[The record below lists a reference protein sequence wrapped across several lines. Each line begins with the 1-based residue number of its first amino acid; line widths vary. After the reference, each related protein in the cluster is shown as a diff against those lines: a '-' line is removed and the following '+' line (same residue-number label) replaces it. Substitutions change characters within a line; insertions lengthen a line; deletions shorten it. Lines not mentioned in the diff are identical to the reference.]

1 MSMKE
6 LLIAEYKQRTK
17 VLEAS
22 TVVEYD
28 KKAKFLAEEV
38 RRREKELDDMRA
50 LVEEVKMKE
59 TELNDMKD
67 RLARIKK
74 DLAEA
79 IVTKD
84 RHTYLIEKKYDG
96 VRTTI
101 HKKGDEVRIFNSEGK
116 DVTFLFPRIPV
127 QAKKLSI
134 EDFVID
140 CGLVLYDG
148 REPLKGEVVAKCLE
162 AAKSEKWSEGKTVF
176 FYAFD
181 CIYSGKNIADLR
193 LDERKKVL
201 NKMSFTDNIKKA
213 GSIVVK
219 NREDA
224 ATAINIFKVMRE
236 TNGVVVKRLDGK
248 YDIGRVSTDWVRLG
262 RRGDSVA

>member
-1 MSMKE
+1 
-6 LLIAEYKQRTK
+6 
-17 VLEAS
+17 
-22 TVVEYD
+22 VVEYD
-28 KKAKFLAEEV
+28 RKAKLLAEEV
-38 RRREKELDDMRA
+38 ARREKELGDMRA
-50 LVEEVKMKE
+50 LVEEVKQKE
-59 TELNDMKD
+59 FELRDVKD
-67 RLARIKK
+67 RLAHVKEN
-74 DLAEA
+74 LANA
-79 IVTKD
+79 IATKD

-101 HKKGDEVRIFNSEGK
+101 HKKDDEVKIFDNQGR
-116 DVTFLFPRIPV
+116 DVTFLFPRMSV
-127 QAKKLSI
+127 QAKELSV

-162 AAKSEKWSEGKTVF
+162 TAKSGKWSEGRTVF

-181 CIYSGKNIADLR
+181 CIYHSKNIADLR

-201 NKMSFTDNIKKA
+201 NGMNFTDNIKKA
-213 GSIVVK
+213 GSIVVR

-236 TNGVVVKRLDGK
+236 SDGVVVKRLDGK
-248 YDIGRVSTDWVRLG
+248 YGIGRESTDWIRLG
-262 RRGDSVA
+262 RRGDGVAEGN